1 MPNMQSRLIDM
12 HVHVGRIG
20 KVRPEWGHMS
30 DWYRKQIVYKVF
42 LLYLRIN
49 EEDLTDNL
57 MRAMTIKTIDTSGID
72 QVVCLALDCVFD
84 KKGKESRD
92 RSHVWVS
99 NEYVLDLQKDLPRR
113 ILFGASVHP
122 YDPDFKKR
130 VQNCVDRGA
139 VLLKWLPSAQQI
151 DLSDMRVRDALVF
164 LATAKHGK
172 PLPLLLH
179 VGPEY
184 AIMSSDP
191 RTGSYDYL
199 SWSRTDNLVNFF
211 RFSKKWFKPS
221 IQQANLNIRE
231 GLDKGAYIIFAHC
244 GFPYFTSGWLGNLVE
259 HDDSKTICSY
269 LQSYRPASHK
279 GRCFADVSAFCT
291 PFRMRFFDNITK
303 WPSESMLYG
312 SDFPT
317 PAFELSADAKE
328 NLDDF
333 KAVLHGEFDRIIIP
347 QDNLLD
353 LNLRELQRAFPGHPM
368 FKNFGEQIL

>member
-1 MPNMQSRLIDM
+1 MPSMQSKLIDM

-20 KVRPEWGHMS
+20 KVRPEWGQMS
-30 DWYRKQIVYKVF
+30 DWYRRQAVYKVF
-42 LLYLRIN
+42 LLYLRVD

-57 MRAMTIKTIDTSGID
+57 MREMTIQTIETSGID
-72 QVVCLALDCVFD
+72 QVVCLALDCVYD
-84 KKGKESRD
+84 PKGKQRRD
-92 RSHVWVS
+92 WSHLWVS
-99 NEYVLDLQKDLPRR
+99 NEYVLELQRDLPRK

-122 YDPDFKKR
+122 YDPDFETR
-130 VQNCVDRGA
+130 VLECVDKGA

-151 DLSDMRVRDALVF
+151 DLSDSRVRDALVF
-164 LATAKHGK
+164 LATAKHGN

-191 RTGSYDYL
+191 RTSSYDYL
-199 SWSRTDNLVNFF
+199 SWNRSDDFVNFL
-211 RFSKKWFKPS
+211 RFSKKWLKPDMRL
-221 IQQANLNIRE
+221 ANLNICA
-231 GLDKGAYIIFAHC
+231 GLDKGARIIFAHC
-244 GFPYFTSGWLGNLVE
+244 GFPYFASGWLASLLE
-259 HDDSKTICSY
+259 HDESKTICNYLLSY
-269 LQSYRPASHK
+269 GPASDK

-291 PFRMRFFDNITK
+291 PFRQRFFGNVAK
-303 WPSESMLYG
+303 LPSESLLYG

-333 KAVLHGEFDRIIIP
+333 KAVLKGELDRIIIP

-353 LNLRELQRAFPGHPM
+353 VNLRELQRAFPGHPM
-368 FKNFGEQIL
+368 FTNFGEQVL